1 MNNLDFPEVFFL
13 AFRVARRA
21 FEENLQRKNY
31 EAARDFALMPIRT
44 FRGKAYRVRKTR
56 YFPTYT
62 TTIFLEIVT
71 VFSPTCLFIK
81 RLAVSEKK
89 HLFLQRRRYWAAG
102 D

>member
-1 MNNLDFPEVFFL
+1 MIFLKFFFL

-89 HLFLQRRRYWAAG
+89 HIFL
-102 D
+102 